1 MKREEIP
8 KPRLFSVSHPH
19 LKRIRNNLRKIIQLE
34 ASERRSRIIK
44 EKREIREKGLYKQQK
59 EYYDKLSREYNY
71 LWECF
76 NKSIISNGSGYIE
89 GAKAEVSGDRV
100 RVFVINTFDST
111 DNFLVEK
118 RFFTVEEY
126 ECKKEL
132 YDRNYEAYAH
142 LYKEHPERFYT
153 FNEFYFNRDEF
164 FGR

>member
-8 KPRLFSVSHPH
+8 KPRLFSLSHPR
-19 LKRIRNNLRKIIQLE
+19 LKRIRTNLRKVIQLA
-34 ASERRSRIIK
+34 ASERWNKILAEQKTIRK
-44 EKREIREKGLYKQQK
+44 EGLKQQK
-59 EYYDKLSREYNY
+59 REYYSQLTIESKLLREY
-71 LWECF
+71 F

-89 GAKAEVSGDRV
+89 GAKADVSGDRV
-100 RVFVINTFDST
+100 RVFVISTFDST

-118 RFFTVEEY
+118 RFFPVKEY

-142 LYKEHPERFYT
+142 LYKDHPERFYT

>member
-8 KPRLFSVSHPH
+8 KPRLFSVSHPR
-19 LKRIRNNLRKIIQLE
+19 LKRIRNNLRKVIQLA
-34 ASERRSRIIK
+34 ASERWNKLMNKQESM
-44 EKREIREKGLYKQQK
+44 REKGLYQQNK
-59 EYYDKLSREYNY
+59 EYFGQLTRESNY

-89 GAKAEVSGDRV
+89 GAKADVSGDRV
-100 RVFVINTFDST
+100 RVFIIRSFRTT
-111 DNFLVEK
+111 ENFIVQKE
-118 RFFTVEEY
+118 FFPVKEY
-126 ECKKEL
+126 NRTKEM

-153 FNEFYFNRDEF
+153 FNEFYSHHDEF